1 MRIKIFSIP
10 VVGGER
16 LAQEMNAFLSS
27 KKILEVDKQLVSQGQ
42 NAFWSFCITYI
53 EGGVVLQPDKV
64 DYREVLDEAS
74 FQRFARM
81 RETRKRLAQ
90 EEGMPAYAIFSD
102 KELAAM
108 AKVERLTAAAMKEIK
123 GVGEKKIEKY
133 GQHFITKKEDEKK
146 E

>member
-10 VVGGER
+10 VVGGDQI
-16 LAQEMNAFLSS
+16 AAEMNAFLSS
-27 KKILEVDKQLVSQGQ
+27 KKVLEVEKQLVSQGR

-53 EGGVVLQPDKV
+53 EGGVVPHGGKV

-81 RETRKRLAQ
+81 REVRKQLA
-90 EEGMPAYAIFSD
+90 EAEGIPAYAVFTD

-108 AKVERLTAAAMKEIK
+108 AKVERLTAASMLDIK
-123 GVGEKKIEKY
+123 GVGEKKVERY
-133 GQHFITKKEDEKK
+133 GHHFIVREENEKI